1 MLKKHWAVL
10 IALIVTAIVVG
21 VWWWRWQAPYRTL
34 TTFIDVLYNG
44 NIKALYDLMPY
55 HERHI
60 VTEDMVEITYFRFL
74 KPLLSDHFP
83 KSRLIHIEHFSERP
97 RIVIFYLWFREQDK
111 PLVIYLCY
119 PPDRQGWKV
128 PFSYFIWLNAKG
140 LYGDLNADQIMYRL
154 GYQRVATPEGDTFA
168 LRVK

>member
-1 MLKKHWAVL
+1 
-10 IALIVTAIVVG
+10 
-21 VWWWRWQAPYRTL
+21 
-34 TTFIDVLYNG
+34 
-44 NIKALYDLMPY
+44 
-55 HERHI
+55 
-60 VTEDMVEITYFRFL
+60 
-74 KPLLSDHFP
+74 
-83 KSRLIHIEHFSERP
+83 
-97 RIVIFYLWFREQDK
+97 LWFREQDK